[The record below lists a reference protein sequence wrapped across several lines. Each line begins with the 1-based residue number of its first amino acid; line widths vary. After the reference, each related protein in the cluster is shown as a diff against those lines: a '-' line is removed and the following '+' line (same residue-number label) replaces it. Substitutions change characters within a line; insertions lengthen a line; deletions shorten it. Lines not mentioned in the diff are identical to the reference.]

1 MWNSINI
8 IDQFIEDPSDLIDF
22 HGLASDNAIDCNLSS
37 GSYAHRVK
45 SITSLC
51 EDCAIDRVI
60 LHLIRFRGEAFFNH
74 IKDRI
79 KCVETWINFS
89 DSSGKPLGLHLDM
102 DEARFYWD
110 RKESAN
116 ILNYL
121 PVWSCTIFISPHEV
135 FGGDTVIST
144 SLYEDYD
151 SLSQI
156 TPLNLDEPHWVKV
169 PYKFNRAVIFDASY
183 PYLTNPHRSER
194 HISVLHLNF
203 WDKELTKF

>member
-121 PVWSCTIFISPHEV
+121 PVWSCTIFISPQSTKALSPIVGVPRIVTVRSSVHSMKASLPTYV
-135 FGGDTVIST
+135 TDSGRVISVRP
-144 SLYEDYD
+144 
-151 SLSQI
+151 Q
-156 TPLNLDEPHWVKV
+156 
-169 PYKFNRAVIFDASY
+169 
-183 PYLTNPHRSER
+183 
-194 HISVLHLNF
+194 
-203 WDKELTKF
+203 